1 MTLVLDRGNPSEE
14 LPARELASRSDRTP
28 YPLSDPVEFT
38 CRQLLAVAE
47 SLKAT
52 ALSWPG
58 LADPAERR
66 WVLIATS
73 ASFEAW
79 VIAWPSGGEIEL
91 HDHGGSAGAVVV
103 VQGELVETSVS
114 LLHGG
119 VITKTNILKT
129 GDSVTMASEHVHD
142 IANLGETPAL
152 SVHVYAP
159 RLTTMTYYD
168 IFDGQLRADHNV
180 HYPPEGAQP

>member
-1 MTLVLDRGNPSEE
+1 MTLVLDRGNPSDE
-14 LPARELASRSDRTP
+14 LPVGELVGGSDRTP
-28 YPLSDPVEFT
+28 YPLSDPVDFT

-58 LADPAERR
+58 LADPTKRK
-66 WVLIATS
+66 WDLIATS

-91 HDHGGSAGAVVV
+91 HDHGGSAGVVVV

-119 VITKTNILKT
+119 VITETNILKA
-129 GDSVTMASEHVHD
+129 GDSVTMAPEHVHD
-142 IANLGETPAL
+142 IANLGEMPAL

-168 IFDGQLRADHNV
+168 IFDGRLRADHDV
-180 HYPPEGAQP
+180 HYPPGDAQP